1 MKNQIDS
8 RFLLRELIE
17 LNEAW
22 NEKRSH
28 ACANTVIDIKDVRKS
43 SYHKLQGQLLSEL
56 IVRRTRGESYA
67 AIAIDLNRRGL
78 RGRYGARWYTSSV
91 RALIQ
96 RTLDMG

>member
-1 MKNQIDS
+1 MKTQIDS
-8 RFLLRELIE
+8 KFLLRELIE

-22 NEKRSH
+22 KNVRLH
-28 ACANTVIDIKDVRKS
+28 ACANTVIDKKDIRKAR
-43 SYHKLQGQLLSEL
+43 YHSLQGQLLSEL
-56 IVRRTRGESYA
+56 IGRRTRGESYA

-96 RTLDMG
+96 RTLDI

>member
-1 MKNQIDS
+1 MKKQIDS
-8 RFLLRELIE
+8 KFLLRELIE

-22 NEKRSH
+22 NNERLH
-28 ACANTVIDIKDVRKS
+28 TCCNRIIDTKDVRKA

-56 IVRRTRGESYA
+56 VGRRTQGESYA
-67 AIAIDLNRRGL
+67 AIALDLNRRGL

-96 RTLDMG
+96 RTLDI